1 MTVLK
6 KIGIILGVLLL
17 LFLILGIVMPKDI
30 KATYTR
36 SIDVPANYLY
46 NMALDVKA
54 ASAWNPFIGDDPNM
68 EITYSEKTAG
78 EGASYAWKS
87 EAMGN
92 GNAIYTKVIPNER
105 IDADM
110 TFEGMDKSTYYYEFK
125 PDGNKS
131 TNMSW
136 TMETHI
142 AFPTN
147 VFAPFFKYSIKKYYK
162 KGLSTLEELAEKR
175 YQDNIYNGY
184 QVLDKS
190 QPKRHFIMSR
200 NVVAFDDIQKFYTQN
215 LGAIFQKVQ
224 TEGLTMKGM
233 PCVLF
238 FKYDHT
244 NKTTDMAAAIPVNE
258 EKNIKDLTSITIEDR
273 PAIVVDYYGKYED
286 TGKAHDAIDAYMTD
300 HGLLM
305 DAPVIEEY
313 LTDPLKEKDPSKWLT
328 KVIYYY
334 TKVNR

>member
-6 KIGIILGVLLL
+6 KIGIILGIVLL
-17 LFLILGIVMPKDI
+17 LFLILGLVMPKDI
-30 KATYTR
+30 TVNYTR

-46 NMALDVKA
+46 NMAQDLKA
-54 ASAWNPFIGDDPNM
+54 AATWNPFIAEDPTM
-68 EITYSEKTAG
+68 EISYSEKTTG
-78 EGASYAWKS
+78 EVASYTWKS

-92 GNAIYTKVIPNER
+92 GSAVYTKLIPNQR

-110 TFEGMDKSTYYYEFK
+110 TFEGMDKSKYYYEFK
-125 PDGNKS
+125 ADGNKA
-131 TNMSW
+131 TDMSW
-136 TMETHI
+136 TMETHLG
-142 AFPTN
+142 FPYN
-147 VFAPFFKYSIKKYYK
+147 VFGPFFKYSIKKNYK
-162 KGLSTLEELAEKR
+162 KGLATLEELAEKR
-175 YQDNIYNGY
+175 YEDNIYNGY
-184 QVLDKS
+184 EVMDKS

-224 TEGLTMKGM
+224 SEGLTMKGM

-258 EKNIKDLTSITIEDR
+258 EKTIKDLTSITIEDR
-273 PAIVVDYYGKYED
+273 PAIVVDYYGKYEEP
-286 TGKAHDAIDAYMTD
+286 GKAHDAIDAYMAD
-300 HGLLM
+300 HALLM
-305 DAPVIEEY
+305 DAPAIEEY

>member
-1 MTVLK
+1 MIKWILRIV
-6 KIGIILGVLLL
+6 GILLAILLL
-17 LFLILGIVMPKDI
+17 LGLVAPTNHDI
-30 KATYTR
+30 T
-36 SIDVPANYLY
+36 
-46 NMALDVKA
+46 
-54 ASAWNPFIGDDPNM
+54 
-68 EITYSEKTAG
+68 KTAVFDCQAQFIHNEVNDLTKWSSWSPWEKMDPKMVKTMGDKSVG
-78 EGASYAWKS
+78 EGASYTWKS

-92 GNAIYTKVIPNER
+92 GSAVYTKLIPNQR

-110 TFEGMDKSTYYYEFK
+110 TFEGMDKSKYYYEFK
-125 PDGNKS
+125 ADGNKA
-131 TNMSW
+131 TDMSW
-136 TMETHI
+136 TMETHLG
-142 AFPTN
+142 FPYN
-147 VFAPFFKYSIKKYYK
+147 VFGPFFKYSIKKNYK
-162 KGLSTLEELAEKR
+162 KGLATLEELAEKR
-175 YQDNIYNGY
+175 YEDNIYNGY
-184 QVLDKS
+184 EVMDKS

-224 TEGLTMKGM
+224 SEGLTMKGM

-258 EKNIKDLTSITIEDR
+258 EKTIKDLTSITIEDR
-273 PAIVVDYYGKYED
+273 PAIVVDYYGKYEE
-286 TGKAHDAIDAYMTD
+286 TGKAHDAIDAYMAD
-300 HGLLM
+300 HALLM
-305 DAPVIEEY
+305 DAPAIEEY